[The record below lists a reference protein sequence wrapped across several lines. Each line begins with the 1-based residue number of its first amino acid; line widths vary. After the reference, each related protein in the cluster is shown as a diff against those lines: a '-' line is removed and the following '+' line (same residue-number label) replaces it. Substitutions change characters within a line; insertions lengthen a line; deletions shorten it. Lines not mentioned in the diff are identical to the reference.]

1 MHIPSGLMDIS
12 INCIR
17 AFNDNEILI
26 ATDGAGVYKMN
37 TDTYASEPYIVADYN
52 RYNSMNGNTI
62 NDIYIDSEQ
71 RIWIYQLSHRHNCTQ

>member
-37 TDTYASEPYIVADYN
+37 TDTYESDTVYRCRLQSVQLNERKY
-52 RYNSMNGNTI
+52 
-62 NDIYIDSEQ
+62 
-71 RIWIYQLSHRHNCTQ
+71 YQ